1 MRFFLA
7 EALTPEQETALVEEK
22 ALLREVDS
30 YISRTVRQQWFRA
43 FGPQAV
49 PFFNLYRDLI
59 LAQKKGVVPDDIL
72 QQFQERLRSFL
83 RVKPS
88 PRAMNLLSAAR
99 EELLPKF
106 RLLRSNPSNRAA
118 WKEVAQILGDA
129 IIEVAKDQ
137 GVYIL
142 GRPRGSEGWYFLQKM
157 NPAQQKVQR
166 MKDEDPA
173 LYEVYKKYHG
183 RLKEIDAK
191 ILQDIEKEGL
201 IPRKRRVKGRLV
213 VIATDPTTGEEF
225 VYDPVTQG
233 VPYEQYLRD
242 RKEEEQ
248 RISAASRVFISDK
261 EFAGLDKMPDEAV
274 DALPGPIEYV
284 ALTDDK
290 VKTGAISRVLPV
302 KVSTEGY
309 QIVSSGRYKGMR
321 VDALINSAGRMIEG
335 TAYNYDPKTNRA
347 TRIEIKGPNGIPKVT
362 AEREPYL
369 TLAEISVRVPGV
381 KKLQKHKRLYLQ
393 IPGTHAFTEVRAA
406 MRKLAKAI
414 PSVEEVEKSRGRAFY
429 FDPKDFG
436 AVREALGSLAMS
448 QKASKFLHDYF
459 EQLAYAER
467 ATAQENLGHY
477 TSQAIGGFK
486 PEVSLLSRQKE
497 ALAWMEARGN
507 NGVCALSTGVGKT
520 ITSIAMMQKL
530 KRDGLAEEGNGK
542 FLLVCPKALIGNFR
556 KEILKFLEPAEAEDL
571 NGRLDILSY
580 PQFTRAFKND
590 PKFANDYVAIFFDEA
605 QTLRSE
611 TSKTSQAALKIRHPR
626 KILLTASPMEKNPRD
641 SYVLQAIAANIDVS
655 PKTQGRVDMM
665 KFLRRISEN
674 VGGRIVGVKDDPIVR
689 DELKTWVKQ
698 NVFYRDKETVEEFEL
713 PKLTRE
719 TTTLDM
725 PPEVEAIYRQ
735 KSAEI
740 QKLMRA
746 LVASYTFKGKHP
758 ETKKTLPEAKIREM
772 VRIFSPRLGKIIR
785 ELAQISNFPERFV
798 PFVDA
803 RNPDG
808 TPVLD
813 AEGRPVRV
821 RTPNLKLQ
829 ESSQRMAAA
838 WEEGRER
845 TLLFTDDKEMV
856 IESARQLSLSMPGTF
871 HVAGLGDRIFVFQ
884 NGEEQAGFL
893 GFKTP
898 FRQREYRRYLDEPAG
913 PGNAS
918 YPKTMWQKFVFDEVV
933 SPTPSIVSLTLLGP
947 VYATGQN
954 LQAFSKVIHLD
965 RDTWNSEEMKQR
977 TARSWR
983 QGQASSVQE
992 TTLDVVFSAPKD
1004 VLDVTVDEVR
1014 RAVQILD
1021 ENLFNEIIKASQ
1033 MVALGK
1039 EWDSISPVTS
1049 SYYELDRKA
1058 LELMAS
1064 PYYESSNLP
1073 NR

>member
-1 MRFFLA
+1 MRFFMA
-7 EALTPEQETALVEEK
+7 DALTPDQEKALVEEK
-22 ALLREVDS
+22 ALNREVES
-30 YISRTVRQQWFRA
+30 FISKTVRQLWLRA
-43 FGPQAV
+43 FGPQAMA
-49 PFFNLYRDLI
+49 FFNLYPNLI
-59 LAQKKGVVPDDIL
+59 RAQKKGEVPDDII
-72 QQFQERLRSFL
+72 QQFNEALRAFL
-83 RVKPS
+83 RLKPS
-88 PRAMNLLSAAR
+88 TRTMNLLSAAR
-99 EELLPKF
+99 EELLPKL
-106 RLLRSNPSNRAA
+106 RLLQANPANRAA
-118 WKEVAQILGDA
+118 WKDVAQILGDA
-129 IIEVAKDQ
+129 ILQVAKDK

-142 GRPRGSEGWYFLQKM
+142 GRPRGTEGWYVLQKM
-157 NPAQQKVQR
+157 NPNQQKIQR

-183 RLKEIDAK
+183 SLKEIDAK
-191 ILQDIEKEGL
+191 ILQDIEQEGL

-213 VIATDPTTGEEF
+213 IIATDPTTGEEF
-225 VYDPVTQG
+225 VYDPVTKG
-233 VPYEQYLRD
+233 VPYEQYLRE
-242 RKEEEQ
+242 RKEEDQ
-248 RISAASRVFISDK
+248 RLSAASRVFIPEK
-261 EFAGLDKMPDEAV
+261 EFMGMDRMPAEAV
-274 DALPGPIEYV
+274 DALPGPVEYI

-290 VKTGAISRVLPV
+290 VKTDAISRVLPV
-302 KVSTEGY
+302 KISTEGY

-321 VDALINSAGRMIEG
+321 VDALINSAGRLIEG

-347 TRIEIKGPNGIPKVT
+347 TRIEVKGPNGIPKIT
-362 AEREPYL
+362 SEREPYL
-369 TLAEISVRVPGV
+369 TVAEIAVRVPGV
-381 KKLQKHKRLYLQ
+381 KKPQKHKRLYLQ

-436 AVREALGSLAMS
+436 AVREALGSMAMS

-486 PEVSLLSRQKE
+486 PEVMLLSRQKE

-530 KRDGLAEEGNGK
+530 KRDGLGEEGNGR
-542 FLLVCPKALIGNFR
+542 FLLVCPKALMGNFR
-556 KEILKFLEPAEAEDL
+556 KEILKFLEPAEATDL
-571 NGRLDILSY
+571 NDRLDILSY
-580 PQFTRAFKND
+580 PQFTRAFKGN
-590 PKFANDYVAIFFDEA
+590 PSFADDYVAIFFDEA

-655 PKTQGRVDMM
+655 PKTQGRADMM

-674 VGGRIVGVKDDPIVR
+674 VGGRIVGVKDDPIIR
-689 DELKTWVKQ
+689 DELRTWVKQ

-725 PPEVEAIYRQ
+725 PPEVEVLYRQ

-746 LVASYTFKGKHP
+746 LVASYTYKGRHP
-758 ETKKTLPEAKIREM
+758 ESKKILPEAKIREM

-785 ELAQISNFPERFV
+785 ELAQIANFPERFV
-798 PFVDA
+798 PYVDA

-808 TPVLD
+808 SPVVDDL
-813 AEGRPVRV
+813 GRPVRV
-821 RTPNLKLQ
+821 RMPNLKLQ
-829 ESSQRMAAA
+829 ESSRLMSAA
-838 WEEGRER
+838 WDDGRAR

-856 IESARQLSLSMPGTF
+856 VESARQLSLSMPGTF
-871 HVAGLGDRIFVFQ
+871 HGAGLGDRILLFQ
-884 NGEEQAGFL
+884 GGEAQSTFF

-898 FRQREYRRYLDEPAG
+898 FKQREYRRYPDDPPG
-913 PGNAS
+913 PGNTV
-918 YPKTMWQKFVFDEVV
+918 YPKAMWQKFVLDEIVT
-933 SPTPSIVSLTLLGP
+933 PTASIVSMTLLGP

-954 LQAFSKVIHLD
+954 LQSFSKVIHLD

-983 QGQASSVQE
+983 QGQASAVQE

-1021 ENLFNEIIKASQ
+1021 EDLFNEIIKASQ

-1039 EWDSISPVTS
+1039 EWDTISPVTS
-1049 SYYELDRKA
+1049 SYYDLDRKA

-1064 PYYESSNLP
+1064 PYYESSELP